1 MGRYDMIR
9 QVINIKHYWKVIV
22 YYNID
27 YDFFN
32 TSPVER
38 ISQEVL
44 DNLRYNKAKAVT
56 ISNIEKRES
65 IVLINKHKT
74 RSDYINSIVHE
85 AEHVKQAILDYYNIE
100 DIGENPAYLIGYL
113 VSEMYKVYN
122 KFLCSC

>member
-38 ISQEVL
+38 ISKEVL
-44 DNLRYNKAKAVT
+44 NNLRYNKAKAVT

-113 VSEMYKVYN
+113 MSEMYKVYN

>member
-44 DNLRYNKAKAVT
+44 DNFRYNEAKAVT
-56 ISNIEKRES
+56 ISNIEKRQS
-65 IVLINKHKT
+65 IVLINE
-74 RSDYINSIVHE
+74 VV
-85 AEHVKQAILDYYNIE
+85 VKSFSSNI
-100 DIGENPAYLIGYL
+100 IQ
-113 VSEMYKVYN
+113 KVII
-122 KFLCSC
+122 

>member
-32 TSPVER
+32 SPPVER
-38 ISQEVL
+38 ISEGVL
-44 DNLRYNKAKAVT
+44 SNLRNNKAKAVT
-56 ISNIEKRES
+56 ISSIEKRQS
-65 IVLINKHKT
+65 IVLFNKHKD
-74 RSDYINSIVHE
+74 RQDYINSIVHE

-113 VSEMYKVYN
+113 VSKMYEVYN
-122 KFLCSC
+122 KFLCTC

>member
-1 MGRYDMIR
+1 MIR

-44 DNLRYNKAKAVT
+44 NNLRYNKVKAVT
-56 ISNIEKRES
+56 ISNIEKRQS

-85 AEHVKQAILDYYNIE
+85 AEHVKQAILEYYNTK
-100 DIGENPAYLIGYL
+100 
-113 VSEMYKVYN
+113 YK
-122 KFLCSC
+122 KE

>member
-9 QVINIKHYWKVIV
+9 QVIKIKQYWKVIV

-56 ISNIEKRES
+56 ISNIEKRQS
-65 IVLINKHKT
+65 IVLINKHKEKE
-74 RSDYINSIVHE
+74 DYINSIVHE

-100 DIGENPAYLIGYL
+100 DVGENPAYLIGYL

-122 KFLCSC
+122 KFLCTC